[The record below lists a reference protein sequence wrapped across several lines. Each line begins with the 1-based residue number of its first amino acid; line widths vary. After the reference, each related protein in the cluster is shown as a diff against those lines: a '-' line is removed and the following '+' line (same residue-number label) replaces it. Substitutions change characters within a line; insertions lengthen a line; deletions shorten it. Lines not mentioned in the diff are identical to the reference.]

1 MSNLH
6 DLKARELQAEVLN
19 NRIATYINLLVSLRL
34 DNEDIDISHPL
45 SLVTKQ
51 YVDNQTNS
59 GVPILAR
66 WQENEIVP
74 KDFFRTYVIDGI
86 EMLFRSKIDDNSS
99 IPTIAPSQGIVAWTN
114 KGPVT
119 YAAWENGITYALGD
133 WIFVNTSYGTR
144 FYTSIQNGN
153 TGHDPS
159 FEPDEGGTW
168 WNFEGTLIDSFVPG
182 LYYTKKDIVVD
193 GGVLYISAI
202 YNNKYDLQDL
212 APPWTEGA
220 DLEGTEIPNW
230 NSLNVYAMGEIITR
244 SFSDGTNIYD
254 YVYESLQNGNEN
266 KEPLTQRAFW
276 RFVGSNEG
284 VWDSE
289 TVYAIGDVTVQEN
302 EGLTT
307 AYYSNKD
314 GNISPVN
321 TSVTEGDWEPIG
333 AIGNAPASETLP
345 FDWALAPLTTIE
357 WTDDRRNKFGEHPKV
372 EIWKNDPDN
381 EDFTETLVLP
391 GYGVSKTKSG
401 GLVTQINIDVDF
413 SFDDVKTG
421 YYLITR

>member
-244 SFSDGTNIYD
+244 SFSDGT
-254 YVYESLQNGNEN
+254 
-266 KEPLTQRAFW
+266 
-276 RFVGSNEG
+276 
-284 VWDSE
+284 
-289 TVYAIGDVTVQEN
+289 
-302 EGLTT
+302 
-307 AYYSNKD
+307 
-314 GNISPVN
+314 ISPVN